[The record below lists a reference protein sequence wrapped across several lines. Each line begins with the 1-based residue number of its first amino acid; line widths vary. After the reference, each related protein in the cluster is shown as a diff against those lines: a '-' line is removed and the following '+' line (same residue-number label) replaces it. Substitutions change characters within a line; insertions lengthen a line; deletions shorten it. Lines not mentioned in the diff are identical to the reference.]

1 MVKSRAPVLDR
12 TFSALADPHRREI
25 LDLLGAGPLSLSEL
39 AAPLDMSLPGA
50 LKHVRALEEARL
62 VETHKR
68 GRVRTCQLARRPL
81 DDAARWI
88 EQRGVRWERQLAS
101 SCGASKVS
109 KGEHDELLQHPPP
122 ASSRHQP
129 RGGV

>member
-1 MVKSRAPVLDR
+1 MVKSRAPLLDR

-39 AAPLDMSLPGA
+39 AAPLDLSLPGA
-50 LKHVRALEEARL
+50 LKHVRALEQARL

-68 GRVRTCQLARRPL
+68 GRVRSCQLARRPL

-88 EQRGVRWERQLAS
+88 EQRRVRWERQLDQFVRS
-101 SCGASKVS
+101 VEGVQGA
-109 KGEHDELLQHPPP
+109 
-122 ASSRHQP
+122 R
-129 RGGV
+129 R

>member
-1 MVKSRAPVLDR
+1 VVKSRAPVLDR
-12 TFSALADPHRREI
+12 TFSALADTHRRQI

-39 AAPLDMSLPGA
+39 ATPLEISLPGV

-68 GRVRTCQLARRPL
+68 GRVRSCQLARRPL

-88 EQRGVRWERQLAS
+88 EQRRLRWERQLDRFAQHLE
-101 SCGASKVS
+101 GA
-109 KGEHDELLQHPPP
+109 GE
-122 ASSRHQP
+122 ART
-129 RGGV
+129 